1 MTTSTVEQELKIN
14 NGALSMFLDGLTDMD
29 DHQEDNYDTTT
40 RELGFA
46 IIEKLGGEAA
56 FLNLYEKIAKRGLID
71 VETTFT
77 RDGSVEFYKNNEK
90 HVDWAV
96 GAIAKI
102 NNEDFLLS
110 KIVDRLT
117 DLKPG
122 QLAVIFNEKPDKNG
136 KVSRQRENLCALMA
150 DICVEDFC
158 QNFINFNEN
167 ILMGTDSQFQ

>member
-1 MTTSTVEQELKIN
+1 MTTSTVAQEVKIN
-14 NGALSMFLDGLTDMD
+14 NGMLSMFLDSLTGINN
-29 DHQEDNYDTTT
+29 HSEDNYDTTT
-40 RELGFA
+40 RELAFA
-46 IIEKLGGEAA
+46 IIEKLGGEEA
-56 FLNLYEKIAKRGLID
+56 FLSLYEKIAKRGLVD
-71 VETTFT
+71 VESPFT
-77 RDGSVEFYKNNEK
+77 RDGSVEFYQNNEK

-96 GAIAKI
+96 AAIAKI

-136 KVSRQRENLCALMA
+136 KVSRQRENLCALMS

-158 QNFINFNEN
+158 QNFINFNES
-167 ILMGTDSQFQ
+167 ISMGADSQFQ